1 MWIAIRDVLLS
12 SNVTLI
18 LCFICFILLVGIIL
32 SKTGLMQIHTSA
44 VEIGAADRERN
55 IIRQQT
61 EYIKMHY
68 EAMENTM
75 DKPAGYD
82 SWRGKCIMQAV
93 CCEFI
98 DWITLNHLTTAPAF
112 VEIKQ
117 DRVVAIIHG
126 LAEKQEFTNPEFDE
140 FVRQDVK
147 ECIGKLVQIRNYYK
161 KGGL

>member
-1 MWIAIRDVLLS
+1 MWTAIRDILLS

-18 LCFICFILLVGIIL
+18 LCFICFILLVGIAM
-32 SKTGLMQIHTSA
+32 SRTGLMQIHTNA

-61 EYIKMHY
+61 EYIRMHY

-75 DKPAGYD
+75 SKPVDYD
-82 SWRGKCIMQAV
+82 PWRGKCIVQAI
-93 CCEFI
+93 CGEFV

-117 DRVVAIIHG
+117 DRVVSIIHR
-126 LAEKQEFTNPEFDE
+126 LSVKEEFTSPEFDN
-140 FVRQDVK
+140 FVRDDVK
-147 ECIGKLVQIRNYYK
+147 QCITKLVQIRNYYK
-161 KGGL
+161 K